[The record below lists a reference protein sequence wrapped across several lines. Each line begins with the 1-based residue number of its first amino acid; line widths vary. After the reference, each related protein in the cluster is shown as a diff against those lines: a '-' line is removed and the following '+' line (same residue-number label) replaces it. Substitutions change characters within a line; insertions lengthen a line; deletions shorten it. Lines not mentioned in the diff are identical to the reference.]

1 MNKAIP
7 FLALAALPASANMI
21 FASAH
26 GRTMVIGA
34 GMGVHWSASADAF
47 MKSARILHGSA

>member
-7 FLALAALPASANMI
+7 FLAALPASANMI